1 MTTTGLYFHPY
12 PRTGLDFSYGSLD
25 KLAKAFFGNDL
36 IKNHDF
42 SFTENSN
49 ITKTED
55 GYELNVLVPGY
66 AREDIALNLDGR
78 NLVIEGK
85 LQNVS
90 DSQKKL
96 YSSFGLNNFKKSVSL
111 SYDVDVT
118 EISAQLVNGI
128 LTVKIPLAK
137 AEQKQNIPIL

>member
-12 PRTGLDFSYGSLD
+12 PRTGLDFSNGSLD

-36 IKNHDF
+36 VKNHDF

-55 GYELNVLVPGY
+55 GYELNILVPGY
-66 AREDIALNLDGR
+66 AREDITLNLDGR
-78 NLVIEGK
+78 NLVVEGK
-85 LQNVS
+85 LQNLS

-137 AEQKQNIPIL
+137 AAQKQNIPIL

>member
-1 MTTTGLYFHPY
+1 MTNTGLYFHPY
-12 PRTGLDFSYGSLD
+12 PRTGLDFSNGSLD

-36 IKNHDF
+36 VKNHDF
-42 SFTENSN
+42 SFTVNSN

-66 AREDIALNLDGR
+66 AREDITLNLDGR
-78 NLVIEGK
+78 NLVVEGK
-85 LQNVS
+85 LQNLS

-96 YSSFGLNNFKKSVSL
+96 YSSFGLNNFKKSVAL

-137 AEQKQNIPIL
+137 AAQKQNIPIL